1 MTMNAFIGADGKA
14 KSVSP
19 ATPLPVEVSGT
30 IGAVAARTPT
40 TTSVASSATSVTIL
54 AANANRRGVAINN
67 QSVARLYLSFSDPAT
82 VANSFIE
89 LGAGAFILLDQQLI
103 VAGAIT
109 GIWSSANGTAQ
120 VTEFV

>member
-1 MTMNAFIGADGKA
+1 MNAFIGADGKA

-30 IGAVAARTPT
+30 SGAVAARTPT
-40 TTSVASSATSVTIL
+40 TT
-54 AANANRRGVAINN
+54 RVAINN

-103 VAGAIT
+103 VSGAIT